1 VGRID
6 LAIPKLWISVQSDPT
21 LVSVTGADFRAG
33 RFAREIGFV
42 IHAAD
47 VAAAF

>member
-1 VGRID
+1 MDTSKTFQIG
-6 LAIPKLWISVQSDPT
+6 IPW
-21 LVSVTGADFRAG
+21 VTGADFRAG